1 MWKPSELEAFS
12 MLLDAPM
19 KALEM
24 RIMLD
29 IVRRIKING
38 EITRSADWQINRL
51 SQLGMARDEIT
62 SAIQQALGYSDEDMR
77 QMYEKIIGA
86 GYARDEKLYTE
97 TGTPF
102 IPFAEN
108 ESLQQLIS
116 SVAAQTN
123 ETLKN
128 ITQSLGFAARAPD
141 GRLHFTELADYYQKT
156 LDGAVFDIASGAFD
170 YNTVLKRVV
179 REMTNSGLRTVDY
192 ASGHSNRVEVAA
204 RRAVMTG
211 LGQLTD
217 KVNNDNAEALGTD
230 TFEISWHTGARPSHW
245 WGGMWFTS
253 EQLVSVCH
261 YGEVDGLCGVNCYHD
276 KTPVILGLSEP
287 SYTKEELAELNAKE
301 KEKIAFGDRDY
312 NKYEATQRQRRLETT
327 MRAQRQEIKLLKEG
341 GADEDSLIE
350 ARARYRKTSD
360 EYSRFSKAMELPQ
373 QRERVTVDGLGNI
386 GQGKYTGGSGKGS
399 PVKVPPVGS
408 KVTDKVAAEE
418 RRELLSRN
426 KVDIADNAKSTEK
439 ASAVELWET
448 ENYKNSTEKGLLIL
462 PDGTT
467 KDFGGVEHHVT
478 GKEEDIKLMDG
489 ATFTHNHPT
498 DNTFSQNDIVTG
510 LVKGN
515 LKEMRAVTSTGDVHI
530 LVNNGATEQQRKKFN
545 TDYQQR
551 RMKAANAAD
560 AKIRRGERINKD
572 EYVKSRLETFMSE
585 HAEEYNLLYTKHRIN
600 VSPKNIVVQGGFDE
614 STIIS
619 DDIKA
624 EISRCIEKVQGEYN
638 VKVDI
643 FSFEEIE
650 GIKVP
655 FQFVPVDDNGK
666 YKSKFVINKGF
677 NWEENLDKLNERIYN
692 KNYSKGILA
701 SQNTED
707 LIYHEMAHFMTF
719 QECDDFYDYVSLE
732 RSVKRD
738 FKAGVSMYSDVTED
752 GAETIAEAFVR
763 IKNNEAVSDDVKEL
777 VRIYVERWRK

>member
-12 MLLDAPM
+12 MLLDVPM

-62 SAIQQALGYSDEDMR
+62 SAIQQALGYSDEDMQ

-192 ASGHSNRVEVAA
+192 ASGHSNRVEVAV

-276 KTPVILGLSEP
+276 KTPVIPGLSEP

-360 EYSRFSKAMELPQ
+360 EYARFSKAMELPQ

-386 GQGKYTGGSGKGS
+386 G
-399 PVKVPPVGS
+399 V
-408 KVTDKVAAEE
+408 
-418 RRELLSRN
+418 
-426 KVDIADNAKSTEK
+426 
-439 ASAVELWET
+439 
-448 ENYKNSTEKGLLIL
+448 
-462 PDGTT
+462 
-467 KDFGGVEHHVT
+467 
-478 GKEEDIKLMDG
+478 
-489 ATFTHNHPT
+489 
-498 DNTFSQNDIVTG
+498 
-510 LVKGN
+510 
-515 LKEMRAVTSTGDVHI
+515 
-530 LVNNGATEQQRKKFN
+530 
-545 TDYQQR
+545 
-551 RMKAANAAD
+551 
-560 AKIRRGERINKD
+560 
-572 EYVKSRLETFMSE
+572 
-585 HAEEYNLLYTKHRIN
+585 
-600 VSPKNIVVQGGFDE
+600 
-614 STIIS
+614 
-619 DDIKA
+619 
-624 EISRCIEKVQGEYN
+624 
-638 VKVDI
+638 
-643 FSFEEIE
+643 
-650 GIKVP
+650 
-655 FQFVPVDDNGK
+655 GK
-666 YKSKFVINKGF
+666 YKKTVDKSEESGIIKPIDVDDYKLVTGGKGINPEINDVILTTMKQCEKDGGFVISEISDKVDF
-677 NWEENLDKLNERIYN
+677 NENGGIPVLQIVPMPNGLLKLNVNVQYLSG
-692 KNYSKGILA
+692 K
-701 SQNTED
+701 
-707 LIYHEMAHFMTF
+707 
-719 QECDDFYDYVSLE
+719 SLE
-732 RSVKRD
+732 EVNQAFVHTERNLAQSLKEAVIHESGHAISIKGKTAQEVDR
-738 FKAGVSMYSDVTED
+738 FYQELKNQGKPGVSDIALSD
-752 GAETIAEAFVR
+752 GAELLAELEILR
-763 IKNNEAVSDDVKEL
+763 HRKTPVSKEL
-777 VRIYVERWRK
+777 SDFYEKYMGRKYL

>member
-156 LDGAVFDIASGAFD
+156 LDGAMFDIASGAFD

-276 KTPVILGLSEP
+276 KTPVIPGLSEP
-287 SYTKEELAELNAKE
+287 SYTKEELVELNAKE
-301 KEKIAFGDRDY
+301 KEKIAFGDKEY

-360 EYSRFSKAMELPQ
+360 EYARFSKAMELPQ

-386 GQGKYTGGSGKGS
+386 G
-399 PVKVPPVGS
+399 V
-408 KVTDKVAAEE
+408 
-418 RRELLSRN
+418 
-426 KVDIADNAKSTEK
+426 
-439 ASAVELWET
+439 
-448 ENYKNSTEKGLLIL
+448 
-462 PDGTT
+462 
-467 KDFGGVEHHVT
+467 
-478 GKEEDIKLMDG
+478 
-489 ATFTHNHPT
+489 
-498 DNTFSQNDIVTG
+498 
-510 LVKGN
+510 
-515 LKEMRAVTSTGDVHI
+515 
-530 LVNNGATEQQRKKFN
+530 
-545 TDYQQR
+545 
-551 RMKAANAAD
+551 
-560 AKIRRGERINKD
+560 
-572 EYVKSRLETFMSE
+572 
-585 HAEEYNLLYTKHRIN
+585 
-600 VSPKNIVVQGGFDE
+600 
-614 STIIS
+614 
-619 DDIKA
+619 
-624 EISRCIEKVQGEYN
+624 
-638 VKVDI
+638 
-643 FSFEEIE
+643 
-650 GIKVP
+650 
-655 FQFVPVDDNGK
+655 GK
-666 YKSKFVINKGF
+666 YKQD
-677 NWEENLDKLNERIYN
+677 LTN
-692 KNYSKGILA
+692 KNYSDIIYMKGKMSDIEARKWYIAHDKLIPELIEKSSSIEEQAKQACYLRNTFRTQARDLMKNQELRKRLDEEDPNKSFEELLLDKMNRKGLSREEAIKDILKT
-701 SQNTED
+701 STKTRKTINK
-707 LIYHEMAHFMTF
+707 
-719 QECDDFYDYVSLE
+719 SLGLE
-732 RSVKRD
+732 
-738 FKAGVSMYSDVTED
+738 E
-752 GAETIAEAFVR
+752 
-763 IKNNEAVSDDVKEL
+763 
-777 VRIYVERWRK
+777 

>member
-128 ITQSLGFAARAPD
+128 ITQSLGFAVRAPD

-156 LDGAVFDIASGAFD
+156 LDGAIFDIASGAFD

-276 KTPVILGLSEP
+276 KTPVIPGLSEP

-301 KEKIAFGDRDY
+301 KEKITFGDKEY

-341 GADEDSLIE
+341 GADEDSIIE

-360 EYSRFSKAMELPQ
+360 EYARFSKAMELPQ

-386 GQGKYTGGSGKGS
+386 GQGKYTPKPEVNNKSIDNGGKSSIIESGARYGAYN
-399 PVKVPPVGS
+399 
-408 KVTDKVAAEE
+408 DKNDPNNIK
-418 RRELLSRN
+418 RE
-426 KVDIADNAKSTEK
+426 
-439 ASAVELWET
+439 ASAERYYEEIRNRDRNAEIEAISQNTGFSKDDVDAIFSHVFEQEHPF
-448 ENYKNSTEKGLLIL
+448 E
-462 PDGTT
+462 DGTT
-467 KDFGGVEHHVT
+467 HRFVPDYYMQQSFMRIRE
-478 GKEEDIKLMDG
+478 GKNIQKHDITLLNHELAEYKLMSANPNMVYED
-489 ATFTHNHPT
+489 AHA
-498 DNTFSQNDIVTG
+498 IVEKQYNYAKE
-510 LVKGN
+510 LLEY
-515 LKEMRAVTSTGDVHI
+515 LKE
-530 LVNNGATEQQRKKFN
+530 
-545 TDYQQR
+545 
-551 RMKAANAAD
+551 
-560 AKIRRGERINKD
+560 
-572 EYVKSRLETFMSE
+572 
-585 HAEEYNLLYTKHRIN
+585 
-600 VSPKNIVVQGGFDE
+600 
-614 STIIS
+614 
-619 DDIKA
+619 
-624 EISRCIEKVQGEYN
+624 
-638 VKVDI
+638 
-643 FSFEEIE
+643 
-650 GIKVP
+650 
-655 FQFVPVDDNGK
+655 
-666 YKSKFVINKGF
+666 KSKKG
-677 NWEENLDKLNERIYN
+677 
-692 KNYSKGILA
+692 G
-701 SQNTED
+701 
-707 LIYHEMAHFMTF
+707 
-719 QECDDFYDYVSLE
+719 
-732 RSVKRD
+732 
-738 FKAGVSMYSDVTED
+738 
-752 GAETIAEAFVR
+752 
-763 IKNNEAVSDDVKEL
+763 
-777 VRIYVERWRK
+777 

>member
-128 ITQSLGFAARAPD
+128 ITQSLGFAVRAPD

-156 LDGAVFDIASGAFD
+156 FDGAMFDIASGAFD
-170 YNTVLKRVV
+170 YNTVLKRVIK
-179 REMTNSGLRTVDY
+179 EMTNSGLRTVDY

-230 TFEISWHTGARPSHW
+230 TFEISWHTGARPTHW

-276 KTPVILGLSEP
+276 KAPVIPGLSEP

-301 KEKIAFGDRDY
+301 KEKIAFGDKEY

-341 GADEDSLIE
+341 GADEDSIIE

-360 EYSRFSKAMELPQ
+360 EYARFSKAMELPQ

-386 GQGKYTGGSGKGS
+386 GQGKYKKAVDKSSESGIIKESEAHKKTLEYIKALKIDSVPTKAFDVIPSESEIINRLSGGDMTKGS
-399 PVKVPPVGS
+399 CTSLALAYAGNKGGVDVLDFRGGKSCDFFSKTANIRDITKFNGVKANIV
-408 KVTDKVAAEE
+408 KDTNDFKAAT
-418 RRELLSRN
+418 ELLKTAEPN
-426 KVDIADNAKSTEK
+426 KE
-439 ASAVELWET
+439 
-448 ENYKNSTEKGLLIL
+448 YIL
-462 PDGTT
+462 
-467 KDFGGVEHHVT
+467 VT
-478 GKEEDIKLMDG
+478 GKHAAVIRKAE
-489 ATFTHNHPT
+489 
-498 DNTFSQNDIVTG
+498 
-510 LVKGN
+510 KGFEYLN
-515 LKEMRAVTSTGDVHI
+515 MQDPNPKENVFKPLTTKS
-530 LVNNGATEQQRKKFN
+530 L
-545 TDYQQR
+545 
-551 RMKAANAAD
+551 
-560 AKIRRGERINKD
+560 
-572 EYVKSRLETFMSE
+572 KSRFKCAKS
-585 HAEEYNLLYTKHRIN
+585 HR
-600 VSPKNIVVQGGFDE
+600 S
-614 STIIS
+614 
-619 DDIKA
+619 
-624 EISRCIEKVQGEYN
+624 QGEIMQYTN
-638 VKVDI
+638 ILIDRESLSESKEFKDI
-643 FSFEEIE
+643 LRYINTEEINQLKGVE
-650 GIKVP
+650 GYAK
-655 FQFVPVDDNGK
+655 
-666 YKSKFVINKGF
+666 
-677 NWEENLDKLNERIYN
+677 
-692 KNYSKGILA
+692 
-701 SQNTED
+701 
-707 LIYHEMAHFMTF
+707 
-719 QECDDFYDYVSLE
+719 
-732 RSVKRD
+732 
-738 FKAGVSMYSDVTED
+738 
-752 GAETIAEAFVR
+752 
-763 IKNNEAVSDDVKEL
+763 
-777 VRIYVERWRK
+777 

>member
-156 LDGAVFDIASGAFD
+156 LDGAIFDIASGAFD
-170 YNTVLKRVV
+170 YNTVLKRVIK
-179 REMTNSGLRTVDY
+179 EMTNSGLRTVDY

-276 KTPVILGLSEP
+276 KTPVIPGLSEP
-287 SYTKEELAELNAKE
+287 NYTKEELAELNAKE
-301 KEKIAFGDRDY
+301 KEKIAFGGKEY

-360 EYSRFSKAMELPQ
+360 EYARFSKAMELPQ

-386 GQGKYTGGSGKGS
+386 GVGKYKKAVDKSSESGIIKESEAHKKTLEYIKALKIDSVPTKAFDVIPSESEIINRLSGGDMTKGS
-399 PVKVPPVGS
+399 CTSLALAYAGNKGGVDVLDFRGGKSCDFFSKTANIRDITKFNGVKANIV
-408 KVTDKVAAEE
+408 KDTNDFKAAT
-418 RRELLSRN
+418 ELLKTAEPN
-426 KVDIADNAKSTEK
+426 KE
-439 ASAVELWET
+439 
-448 ENYKNSTEKGLLIL
+448 YIL
-462 PDGTT
+462 
-467 KDFGGVEHHVT
+467 VT
-478 GKEEDIKLMDG
+478 GKHAAVIRKAE
-489 ATFTHNHPT
+489 
-498 DNTFSQNDIVTG
+498 
-510 LVKGN
+510 KGFEYLN
-515 LKEMRAVTSTGDVHI
+515 MQDPNPKENVFKPLTTKS
-530 LVNNGATEQQRKKFN
+530 L
-545 TDYQQR
+545 
-551 RMKAANAAD
+551 
-560 AKIRRGERINKD
+560 
-572 EYVKSRLETFMSE
+572 KSRFKCAKS
-585 HAEEYNLLYTKHRIN
+585 HR
-600 VSPKNIVVQGGFDE
+600 S
-614 STIIS
+614 
-619 DDIKA
+619 
-624 EISRCIEKVQGEYN
+624 QGEIMQYTN
-638 VKVDI
+638 ILIDRESLSESKEFKDI
-643 FSFEEIE
+643 LRYINTEEINQLKGVE
-650 GIKVP
+650 GYAK
-655 FQFVPVDDNGK
+655 
-666 YKSKFVINKGF
+666 
-677 NWEENLDKLNERIYN
+677 
-692 KNYSKGILA
+692 
-701 SQNTED
+701 
-707 LIYHEMAHFMTF
+707 
-719 QECDDFYDYVSLE
+719 
-732 RSVKRD
+732 
-738 FKAGVSMYSDVTED
+738 
-752 GAETIAEAFVR
+752 
-763 IKNNEAVSDDVKEL
+763 
-777 VRIYVERWRK
+777 

>member
-108 ESLQQLIS
+108 ENLQQLIS

-230 TFEISWHTGARPSHW
+230 TFEISWHTGARPTHW

-261 YGEVDGLCGVNCYHD
+261 YGEADGLCGVNCYHD
-276 KTPVILGLSEP
+276 KTPVIPGLSEP

-301 KEKIAFGDRDY
+301 KEKIAFGDKEY

-341 GADEDSLIE
+341 GADEDSIIE

-360 EYSRFSKAMELPQ
+360 EYARFSKAMELPQ

-408 KVTDKVAAEE
+408 KVTDKVTAEE
-418 RRELLSRN
+418 RRELLTKPPESGIIKSIRIDDLSEAVKN
-426 KVDIADNAKSTEK
+426 GVISEECKETIFNTLREQGVTSVYDEVRIVNFPRDKDGKIEPLRTNAVATPGYPKVYLEINEAFFGGK
-439 ASAVELWET
+439 
-448 ENYKNSTEKGLLIL
+448 
-462 PDGTT
+462 T
-467 KDFGGVEHHVT
+467 KDKIEEMFMLQKYSVSNSLEDAVIHECGHAKVIRDRRYAEFEAIDEELKGG
-478 GKEEDIKLMDG
+478 
-489 ATFTHNHPT
+489 AFTNP
-498 DNTFSQNDIVTG
+498 I
-510 LVKGN
+510 
-515 LKEMRAVTSTGDVHI
+515 
-530 LVNNGATEQQRKKFN
+530 
-545 TDYQQR
+545 
-551 RMKAANAAD
+551 
-560 AKIRRGERINKD
+560 
-572 EYVKSRLETFMSE
+572 KSRADKKSLKDL
-585 HAEEYNLLYTKHRIN
+585 A
-600 VSPKNIVVQGGFDE
+600 G
-614 STIIS
+614 
-619 DDIKA
+619 
-624 EISRCIEKVQGEYN
+624 EISEYAQ
-638 VKVDI
+638 KD
-643 FSFEEIE
+643 
-650 GIKVP
+650 G
-655 FQFVPVDDNGK
+655 
-666 YKSKFVINKGF
+666 
-677 NWEENLDKLNERIYN
+677 L
-692 KNYSKGILA
+692 
-701 SQNTED
+701 
-707 LIYHEMAHFMTF
+707 
-719 QECDDFYDYVSLE
+719 EC
-732 RSVKRD
+732 
-738 FKAGVSMYSDVTED
+738 
-752 GAETIAEAFVR
+752 IAECHVMLHR
-763 IKNNEAVSDDVKEL
+763 GDTIPEEL
-777 VRIYVERWRK
+777 KALYDKYIR

>member
-1 MWKPSELEAFS
+1 MFKPNEIERLS
-12 MLLDAPM
+12 MALDEPM
-19 KALEM
+19 KQLEM
-24 RIMLD
+24 RIMSD

-156 LDGAVFDIASGAFD
+156 LDGAIFDIASGAFD
-170 YNTVLKRVV
+170 YNTVLKRVI

-192 ASGHSNRVEVAA
+192 ATGHKNRVDVAA

-230 TFEISWHTGARPSHW
+230 TFEISWHTGARPTHW

-276 KTPVILGLSEP
+276 KTPVIPGLSEP

-301 KEKIAFGDRDY
+301 KEKIAFGDKEY

-341 GADEDSLIE
+341 GADEDSIIE

-360 EYSRFSKAMELPQ
+360 EYARFSKAMELPQ

-386 GQGKYTGGSGKGS
+386 G
-399 PVKVPPVGS
+399 V
-408 KVTDKVAAEE
+408 
-418 RRELLSRN
+418 
-426 KVDIADNAKSTEK
+426 
-439 ASAVELWET
+439 
-448 ENYKNSTEKGLLIL
+448 
-462 PDGTT
+462 
-467 KDFGGVEHHVT
+467 
-478 GKEEDIKLMDG
+478 
-489 ATFTHNHPT
+489 
-498 DNTFSQNDIVTG
+498 
-510 LVKGN
+510 
-515 LKEMRAVTSTGDVHI
+515 
-530 LVNNGATEQQRKKFN
+530 
-545 TDYQQR
+545 
-551 RMKAANAAD
+551 
-560 AKIRRGERINKD
+560 
-572 EYVKSRLETFMSE
+572 
-585 HAEEYNLLYTKHRIN
+585 
-600 VSPKNIVVQGGFDE
+600 
-614 STIIS
+614 
-619 DDIKA
+619 
-624 EISRCIEKVQGEYN
+624 
-638 VKVDI
+638 
-643 FSFEEIE
+643 
-650 GIKVP
+650 
-655 FQFVPVDDNGK
+655 GK
-666 YKSKFVINKGF
+666 YKILTNEEKQDILKDKIAKGDITKTLFESKQSPHILGSPRYDESQKKSYFTISQDAIQEIVDKKYATGEILIKRSGQIKEIIEIPEGVAYILDEDGN
-677 NWEENLDKLNERIYN
+677 NLGTTNRATIH
-692 KNYSKGILA
+692 YSKNRTHIVPARRG
-701 SQNTED
+701 
-707 LIYHEMAHFMTF
+707 
-719 QECDDFYDYVSLE
+719 DD
-732 RSVKRD
+732 
-738 FKAGVSMYSDVTED
+738 
-752 GAETIAEAFVR
+752 
-763 IKNNEAVSDDVKEL
+763 NNA
-777 VRIYVERWRK
+777 

>member
-1 MWKPSELEAFS
+1 MEDIGVKLYELIKAEFDRSRAEDPFLRSVAVKLEKDTATMRDVSLYAQQLGFRLKMAILHNVSAGVLPNGQMYYNIAEKILSPTLHDNYDLVGEIAAQVQEQLDKAADIHIRPQQAPFNEERLKTVLNAASEPGLDEET
-12 MLLDAPM
+12 MLRRLSGPAETMTADFADDYM
-19 KALEM
+19 KANAGFRDSAGVETY
-24 RIMLD
+24 
-29 IVRRIKING
+29 IVRIDHSGCCEWCARLAG
-38 EITRSADWQINRL
+38 RYEYSSAPRDIFRRHDNCTCTVEYISGGQKQNVHTKDL
-51 SQLGMARDEIT
+51 S
-62 SAIQQALGYSDEDMR
+62 
-77 QMYEKIIGA
+77 
-86 GYARDEKLYTE
+86 
-97 TGTPF
+97 P
-102 IPFAEN
+102 
-108 ESLQQLIS
+108 
-116 SVAAQTN
+116 
-123 ETLKN
+123 
-128 ITQSLGFAARAPD
+128 
-141 GRLHFTELADYYQKT
+141 FTEADQKRIDELT
-156 LDGAVFDIASGAFD
+156 
-170 YNTVLKRVV
+170 
-179 REMTNSGLRTVDY
+179 
-192 ASGHSNRVEVAA
+192 A
-204 RRAVMTG
+204 RKGTTR
-211 LGQLTD
+211 LT
-217 KVNNDNAEALGTD
+217 A
-230 TFEISWHTGARPSHW
+230 
-245 WGGMWFTS
+245 
-253 EQLVSVCH
+253 
-261 YGEVDGLCGVNCYHD
+261 
-276 KTPVILGLSEP
+276 
-287 SYTKEELAELNAKE
+287 
-301 KEKIAFGDRDY
+301 
-312 NKYEATQRQRRLETT
+312 YEAKDIEQRVR
-327 MRAQRQEIKLLKEG
+327 G
-341 GADEDSLIE
+341 
-350 ARARYRKTSD
+350 
-360 EYSRFSKAMELPQ
+360 
-373 QRERVTVDGLGNI
+373 
-386 GQGKYTGGSGKGS
+386 
-399 PVKVPPVGS
+399 
-408 KVTDKVAAEE
+408 
-418 RRELLSRN
+418 ELLSRN
-426 KVDIADNAKSTEK
+426 KVDIADNAKSAENV
-439 ASAVELWET
+439 SAVELWET

-462 PDGTT
+462 PDGKT
-467 KDFGGVEHHVT
+467 KDFGGIEHHVT

-545 TDYQQR
+545 VDYQQR
-551 RMKAANAAD
+551 RMKAANTAD
-560 AKIRRGERINKD
+560 AKIRRGEKINKD

-585 HAEEYNLLYTKHRIN
+585 HAEEYNLSYTKRRIN

-614 STIIS
+614 SKIIS
-619 DDIKA
+619 DDLKA

-692 KNYSKGILA
+692 NNYSKGILA

-732 RSVKRD
+732 RSVRRD